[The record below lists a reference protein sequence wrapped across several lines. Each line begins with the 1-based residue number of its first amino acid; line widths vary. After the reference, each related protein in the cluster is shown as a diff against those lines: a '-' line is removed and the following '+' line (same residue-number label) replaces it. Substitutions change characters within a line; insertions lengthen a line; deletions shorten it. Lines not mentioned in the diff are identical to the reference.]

1 MDFEPS
7 DEVGVAKREQK
18 KYHYNLLQKFKE
30 KKCYLCGC
38 DIEYLIIGSHIH
50 RVTDI
55 LHGNL
60 PENEKQRQIID
71 GDNGFWLCA
80 NHDKL
85 FEWGLIYF
93 DKDKMIIRDTLSEFQ
108 KKYIYDST
116 FYLEKIY
123 KSFNNDKEFNVI
135 EVDDSL
141 EFHIQ
146 EEHYNDNMKN
156 YLEIHKRRTDKLYNK
171 ENSNVEVN

>member
-1 MDFEPS
+1 M
-7 DEVGVAKREQK
+7 
-18 KYHYNLLQKFKE
+18 
-30 KKCYLCGC
+30 
-38 DIEYLIIGSHIH
+38 IIGSHIH
-50 RVTDI
+50 RLTDI
-55 LHGNL
+55 LHSNL
-60 PENEKQRQIID
+60 PKNEKQRQIID

-93 DKDKMIIRDTLSEFQ
+93 DKDKMIIRGSLTEFQ

-135 EVDDSL
+135 EVDGLL

-146 EEHYNDNMKN
+146 EEHYNDNMVKQIF
-156 YLEIHKRRTDKLYNK
+156 LTL
-171 ENSNVEVN
+171 

>member
-1 MDFEPS
+1 M
-7 DEVGVAKREQK
+7 V
-18 KYHYNLLQKFKE
+18 
-30 KKCYLCGC
+30 
-38 DIEYLIIGSHIH
+38 
-50 RVTDI
+50 
-55 LHGNL
+55 
-60 PENEKQRQIID
+60 
-71 GDNGFWLCA
+71 
-80 NHDKL
+80 
-85 FEWGLIYF
+85 
-93 DKDKMIIRDTLSEFQ
+93 IRDVLSEFQ

-135 EVDDSL
+135 EVNDSL

-156 YLEIHKRRTDKLYNK
+156 YLEIHKQRTDKLYNK